1 MPYKE
6 EETETVLPFRGGFR
20 RGSWNA
26 RRALLRPLYCLLVG
40 DNISVL
46 LSALGT
52 PSGLLEQS
60 QWLYLERAQAQME
73 RPWAPGTEPP
83 ALSGTR
89 FSANGTLLGHLE
101 QSLRLYLERALAHME
116 RAQAQWNALGPLEQS
131 RRLPGTRASA
141 SPLWG
146 VGTNCKAPLF
156 YRPIHIR
163 VGW

>member
-60 QWLYLERAQAQME
+60 LWLYLER
-73 RPWAPGTEPP
+73 PLGSWNSPP
-83 ALSGTR
+83 L
-89 FSANGTLLGHLE
+89 
-101 QSLRLYLERALAHME
+101 
-116 RAQAQWNALGPLEQS
+116 
-131 RRLPGTRASA
+131 
-141 SPLWG
+141 
-146 VGTNCKAPLF
+146 
-156 YRPIHIR
+156 
-163 VGW
+163 

>member
-60 QWLYLERAQAQME
+60 LGFYLERPKGFWNGPPLRGVRGGLE
-73 RPWAPGTEPP
+73 RPSGAPCPPNTSSRTSTEVSRSGLHIRCRPSPQRHSPP
-83 ALSGTR
+83 
-89 FSANGTLLGHLE
+89 HE
-101 QSLRLYLERALAHME
+101 
-116 RAQAQWNALGPLEQS
+116 
-131 RRLPGTRASA
+131 SA
-141 SPLWG
+141 SVSCCGHPPRKCG
-146 VGTNCKAPLF
+146 
-156 YRPIHIR
+156 RPP
-163 VGW
+163 

>member
-52 PSGLLEQS
+52 P
-60 QWLYLERAQAQME
+60 R
-73 RPWAPGTEPP
+73 APGTEP
-83 ALSGTR
+83 LV
-89 FSANGTLLGHLE
+89 LLGTP
-101 QSLRLYLERALAHME
+101 S
-116 RAQAQWNALGPLEQS
+116 GPLEQS
-131 RRLPGTRASA
+131 
-141 SPLWG
+141 SPSKG
-146 VGTNCKAPLF
+146 SQ
-156 YRPIHIR
+156 R
-163 VGW
+163 V

>member
-52 PSGLLEQS
+52 PFGAPGTARRALGTVLPRRGVREV
-60 QWLYLERAQAQME
+60 LERAKRSWNAL
-73 RPWAPGTEPP
+73 WASGTEPP

-89 FSANGTLLGHLE
+89 ASANGTPE
-101 QSLRLYLERALAHME
+101 
-116 RAQAQWNALGPLEQS
+116 GPII
-131 RRLPGTRASA
+131 
-141 SPLWG
+141 
-146 VGTNCKAPLF
+146 V
-156 YRPIHIR
+156 
-163 VGW
+163 

>member
-60 QWLYLERAQAQME
+60 LWFYLER
-73 RPWAPGTEPP
+73 P
-83 ALSGTR
+83 
-89 FSANGTLLGHLE
+89 
-101 QSLRLYLERALAHME
+101 
-116 RAQAQWNALGPLEQS
+116 LGPWNSPPPLRGVRGSETPLGLQS
-131 RRLPGTRASA
+131 FRAVFSMLA
-141 SPLWG
+141 NLCVCIDNSPRHHDCTFTYL
-146 VGTNCKAPLF
+146 CC
-156 YRPIHIR
+156 IR
-163 VGW
+163 HHSRWMNGIAKSVTG

>member
-52 PSGLLEQS
+52 REALMAVLEIIWRNLQKFYYFICIY
-60 QWLYLERAQAQME
+60 QFFFVPFIPQ
-73 RPWAPGTEPP
+73 GN
-83 ALSGTR
+83 SGT
-89 FSANGTLLGHLE
+89 
-101 QSLRLYLERALAHME
+101 
-116 RAQAQWNALGPLEQS
+116 
-131 RRLPGTRASA
+131 
-141 SPLWG
+141 
-146 VGTNCKAPLF
+146 
-156 YRPIHIR
+156 
-163 VGW
+163 

>member
-52 PSGLLEQS
+52 PSG
-60 QWLYLERAQAQME
+60 
-73 RPWAPGTEPP
+73 
-83 ALSGTR
+83 
-89 FSANGTLLGHLE
+89 GHLE
-101 QSLRLYLERALAHME
+101 QSLRLYLERALAQME
-116 RAQAQWNALGPLEQS
+116 PSDTA
-131 RRLPGTRASA
+131 
-141 SPLWG
+141 
-146 VGTNCKAPLF
+146 
-156 YRPIHIR
+156 
-163 VGW
+163 

>member
-60 QWLYLERAQAQME
+60 LRLYLERAQAQME
-73 RPWAPGTEPP
+73 RPWVPGTEPP

-89 FSANGTLLGHLE
+89 VSANGTPSGTWN
-101 QSLRLYLERALAHME
+101 RASGSI
-116 RAQAQWNALGPLEQS
+116 WNA
-131 RRLPGTRASA
+131 R
-141 SPLWG
+141 
-146 VGTNCKAPLF
+146 
-156 YRPIHIR
+156 
-163 VGW
+163 

>member
-60 QWLYLERAQAQME
+60 LWFYLER
-73 RPWAPGTEPP
+73 P
-83 ALSGTR
+83 
-89 FSANGTLLGHLE
+89 
-101 QSLRLYLERALAHME
+101 
-116 RAQAQWNALGPLEQS
+116 LGPWNSPPPLRGVRESETPLGLQS
-131 RRLPGTRASA
+131 FRAVFSMLA
-141 SPLWG
+141 YLCVCIDDGPRHHDCTFTYL
-146 VGTNCKAPLF
+146 CC
-156 YRPIHIR
+156 IR
-163 VGW
+163 HHSRWMNSIAKCVTG

>member
-52 PSGLLEQS
+52 PSGLLGQS
-60 QWLYLERAQAQME
+60 LWFSLER
-73 RPWAPGTEPP
+73 PKGKW
-83 ALSGTR
+83 
-89 FSANGTLLGHLE
+89 NLLK
-101 QSLRLYLERALAHME
+101 
-116 RAQAQWNALGPLEQS
+116 
-131 RRLPGTRASA
+131 LPET
-141 SPLWG
+141 
-146 VGTNCKAPLF
+146 
-156 YRPIHIR
+156 
-163 VGW
+163 

>member
-46 LSALGT
+46 LSA
-52 PSGLLEQS
+52 
-60 QWLYLERAQAQME
+60 R
-73 RPWAPGTEPP
+73 GTEPM
-83 ALSGTR
+83 A
-89 FSANGTLLGHLE
+89 
-101 QSLRLYLERALAHME
+101 
-116 RAQAQWNALGPLEQS
+116 
-131 RRLPGTRASA
+131 LPGTRASA
-141 SPLWG
+141 SPFWG